1 MSNLVLFKNAVER
14 VRPKGLGL
22 RIDQR
27 YIAPLLVTF
36 ILLMAQ
42 LSARVLVNPFY
53 TLAAI
58 LTSMATELVLGR
70 LTYGKW
76 PNLASAYVSGIS
88 VGILLR
94 SDFVW
99 PYMLCSAI
107 SITSKYAI
115 RVNGR
120 HLWNPSNLGIVA
132 TLFIAPNAVSTLM
145 NQFSNGLLPMIV
157 VWVVGSL
164 VIYRLKRFHICLTYV
179 LSFVFYAFLRSLILH
194 DSFITEVA
202 PITGPMYQLFTFF
215 MITDPKTTV
224 HSKRGQMLVAF
235 LVATVENCLWL
246 YGSIASPPAGS
257 FAGIV
262 ASHAPYIALTL
273 VGPPANLIEIL
284 REKRRKPAQQ
294 QADASTALRVATGN

>member
-1 MSNLVLFKNAVER
+1 MSTTPVSTSVSAQTPSQKARFQ
-14 VRPKGLGL
+14 
-22 RIDQR
+22 IDQR

-36 ILLMAQ
+36 ILLGAQ

-70 LTYGKW
+70 LYYKKW

-94 SDFVW
+94 SDYVW

-107 SITSKYAI
+107 SITSKYVI

-132 TLFIAPNAVSTLM
+132 TLFIVPDAVSTLM
-145 NQFSNGLLPMIV
+145 NQFSNGIVPLVV
-157 VWVVGSL
+157 VWVVGSI
-164 VIYRLKRFHICLTYV
+164 VIARLKRFHICLTYV
-179 LSFVFYAFLRSLILH
+179 LSFLFYAFLRSRILH
-194 DSFITEVA
+194 DSFLTEAA
-202 PITGPMYQLFTFF
+202 PLTGPMYQLFTFF

-224 HSKRGQMLVAF
+224 RSKQGQMLVAF
-235 LVATVENCLWL
+235 LVATVENFFWL
-246 YGSIASPPAGS
+246 YGSLASPPAGS
-257 FAGIV
+257 LGGIM
-262 ASHAPYIALTL
+262 ASHAPYLALTL

-284 REKRRKPAQQ
+284 RDKRLKQRA
-294 QADASTALRVATGN
+294 VAPESKTELQMAVGK